1 MGKWHNALGEGGQR
15 LTILSILSPAAPDPA
30 AIEVD
35 RELSLR
41 EAIDEIFRL
50 AGDDGRASVVLNV
63 TTIGRDEPDFTTEQ
77 DVPLRE
83 LAERLYGSFGSDG
96 ASASVLRILKPGD
109 DPFGGPSVDGSSD
122 DTDDSGSGPLAAI
135 RRLREAVHRLFGG
148 SADQGFPPTVLS
160 LLVGQSDTDQA
171 SNEGQ
176 TGDGP

>member
-1 MGKWHNALGEGGQR
+1 MAKWHNALGEGGQR
-15 LTILSILSPAAPDPA
+15 LTILSILSPAAPNPA
-30 AIEVD
+30 ALEFD

-50 AGDDGRASVVLNV
+50 AGDDGKASVVLNV

-96 ASASVLRILKPGD
+96 ASASVLRILRPGD
-109 DPFGGPSVDGSSD
+109 DPFGGSADGSPG
-122 DTDDSGSGPLAAI
+122 DTDDSGGGPLAAI

-160 LLVGQSDTDQA
+160 LLVGPPAADQA
-171 SNEGQ
+171 TDEG
-176 TGDGP
+176 PISK